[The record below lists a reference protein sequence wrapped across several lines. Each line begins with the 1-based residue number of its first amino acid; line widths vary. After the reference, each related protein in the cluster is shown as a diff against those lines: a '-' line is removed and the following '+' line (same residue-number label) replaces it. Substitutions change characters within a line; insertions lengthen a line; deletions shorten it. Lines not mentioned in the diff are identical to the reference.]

1 MTNQCIRVLLIE
13 DDEDD
18 FLLVRDILSEVA
30 STTYRLDWAPGYEAL
45 TRSSPRDKYDVYL
58 VDYHLGGA
66 NGLDILRDM
75 KSSGFTAPVIMLTG
89 QGAYEVDLEA
99 MKAGAADYLIKG
111 QINAPLLE
119 RSIRYAIERKNTEKQ
134 LRHLSSKLL
143 TIQEDE
149 RKRIASELHDSI
161 GQSIAGIKFGIENAL
176 SLLEQ
181 GDPICIGKSL
191 RAVIPIIQNLID
203 EVRNIYMDLRPSIL
217 DDLGIIATIDWFCR
231 QLQSVYPE
239 ISIEKTV
246 DITEEEI
253 PEPLKIVIFR
263 IMQESFN
270 NIAKYSESQHVELS
284 LLKREDCIELTVQ
297 DSGIGFD
304 LDSILSVNNGKTG
317 HGLASMK
324 ERVELANG
332 TFSIGSVIGK
342 GTKVQASWPVATQ

>member
-1 MTNQCIRVLLIE
+1 MANQCVRVLLIE

-18 FLLVRDILSEVA
+18 FLLVRDLLSEIS
-30 STTYRLDWAPGYEAL
+30 STTYHLDWALDHEMLSRTAWCH
-45 TRSSPRDKYDVYL
+45 KYDVYL
-58 VDYHLGGA
+58 VDYQLGGM
-66 NGLDILRDM
+66 NGLDILREM
-75 KSSGFTAPVIMLTG
+75 KANGITDPMIILTG
-89 QGAYEVDLEA
+89 QGVYEVDLEA

-119 RSIRYAIERKNTEKQ
+119 RSIRYAIERKNIEKQ

-149 RKRIASELHDSI
+149 RKHIASELHDSI
-161 GQSIAGIKFGIENAL
+161 GQSIAGIKFGIETAL
-176 SLLEQ
+176 SQIDQ
-181 GDPICIGKSL
+181 GDPISIGKSL
-191 RAVIPIIQNLID
+191 KAVIPIIQNLID

-217 DDLGIIATIDWFCR
+217 DDLGIISTIDWYCR
-231 QLQSVYPE
+231 QLQSLYPE
-239 ISIEKTV
+239 ILIEKSI

-270 NIAKYSESQHVELS
+270 NITKYSESHRVALTF
-284 LLKREDCIELTVQ
+284 LKREDSLELTIQ
-297 DSGIGFD
+297 DNGIGFD
-304 LDSILSVNNGKTG
+304 LDSVLSVNGDKTG

-332 TFSIGSVIGK
+332 TFFIGSIIGR
-342 GTKVQASWPVATQ
+342 GTKIQASWPIMSH

>member
-1 MTNQCIRVLLIE
+1 MANQCIRILFIE

-18 FLLVRDILSEVA
+18 FLLVRDLLSEVTG
-30 STTYRLDWAPGYEAL
+30 TTYHLDWASDYEEA
-45 TRSSPRDKYDVYL
+45 TRSPSQPRYDVYL
-58 VDYHLGGA
+58 VDYQLGGM
-66 NGLDILRDM
+66 NGLDVLREM
-75 KSSGFTAPVIMLTG
+75 KSSGISDPVIILTG
-89 QGAYEVDLEA
+89 QGAYEIDLQA
-99 MKAGAADYLIKG
+99 MKYGAADYLLKS
-111 QINAPLLE
+111 QINSPLLE

-176 SLLEQ
+176 SQLEQ
-181 GDPICIGKSL
+181 GDSASICKSL
-191 RAVIPIIQNLID
+191 KAVIPIIQNLID

-231 QLQSVYPE
+231 QLQTVYPGIFIGKS
-239 ISIEKTV
+239 ISIA
-246 DITEEEI
+246 EEEI

-263 IMQESFN
+263 TMQESFN
-270 NIAKYSESQHVELS
+270 NIAKYSESHHVELT
-284 LLKREDCIELTVQ
+284 LLKREDSIELTIQ
-297 DSGIGFD
+297 DDGVGFD
-304 LDSILSVNNGKTG
+304 TTSVLCADNGGTG

-332 TFSIGSVIGK
+332 AFSIGSIIGK
-342 GTKVQASWPVATQ
+342 GTKVQASWPFAG

>member
-18 FLLVRDILSEVA
+18 FLLVRDLLSEVA
-30 STTYRLDWAPGYEAL
+30 STTYHLDWTPDYVAA
-45 TRSSPRDKYDVYL
+45 TRSPSRNKYDVYL
-58 VDYHLGGA
+58 VDYHLCGMS
-66 NGLDILRDM
+66 GLDILREM
-75 KSSGFTAPVIMLTG
+75 KSAGLTEPIIMLTG

-181 GDPICIGKSL
+181 GDPVSIGKSL

-239 ISIEKTV
+239 IFIEKTV

-253 PEPLKIVIFR
+253 PEPLKIIIFR

-270 NIAKYSESQHVELS
+270 NIAKYSESRHVELT
-284 LLKREDCIELTVQ
+284 LLKGEGCIELTIQ
-297 DSGIGFD
+297 DNGIGFD
-304 LDSILSVNNGKTG
+304 LDAILCANDGRTG

-342 GTKVQASWPVATQ
+342 GTKVQASWPFAAQ